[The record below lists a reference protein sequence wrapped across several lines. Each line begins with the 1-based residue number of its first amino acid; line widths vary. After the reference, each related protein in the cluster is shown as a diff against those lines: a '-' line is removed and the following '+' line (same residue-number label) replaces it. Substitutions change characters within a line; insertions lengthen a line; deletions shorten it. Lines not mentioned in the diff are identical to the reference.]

1 MTRLH
6 VAALALA
13 GLAAASLAV
22 PDGGAPILVWSILA
36 LALAKAWVV
45 LTQFLGLREAPAGWR
60 YGLIALIAALGGA
73 IGAVFTAAHY
83 SLAG

>member
-1 MTRLH
+1 MMRLH
-6 VAALALA
+6 IAALALA

-60 YGLIALIAALGGA
+60 YGLIALIAALGGT
-73 IGAVFTAAHY
+73 IGAVFTAAH
-83 SLAG
+83 LAV

>member
-22 PDGGAPILVWSILA
+22 PDGGTPVLVWSILA

-60 YGLIALIAALGGA
+60 YGLIALIAALGGT
-73 IGAVFTAAHY
+73 IGAVFTAAH
-83 SLAG
+83 LAA